1 MTTRSKASITKKKV
15 LHVQT
20 TKPKMD
26 YLQTEPF
33 NIKIASQIPK
43 WTEAMQSEF
52 DALQRQN
59 T

>member
-1 MTTRSKASITKKKV
+1 MFK
-15 LHVQT
+15 LQ
-20 TKPKMD
+20 PKMD